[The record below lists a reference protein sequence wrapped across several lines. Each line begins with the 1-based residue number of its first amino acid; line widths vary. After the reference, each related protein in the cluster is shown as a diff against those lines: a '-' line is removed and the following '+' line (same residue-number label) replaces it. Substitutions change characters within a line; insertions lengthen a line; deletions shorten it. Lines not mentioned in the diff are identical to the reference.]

1 MFEISMSIDGRTY
14 EIIMKLPARR
24 KEFTTIEVIF
34 RIYDNENFKQIG
46 YGRYPSDRV
55 AKQDYLECPP
65 LWQLVQE
72 QLVWRRVDMQFV

>member
-14 EIIMKLPARR
+14 EITMKLPPRR
-24 KEFTTIEVIF
+24 QPLTTIEVTF
-34 RIYDNENFKQIG
+34 RMYDNEDFKQIG
-46 YGRYPSDRV
+46 YGRYSSDRV

-72 QLVWRRVDMQFV
+72 RLVMRRVDMQFV